1 MSQNIEEDF
10 HRNNSFSQYILYDHA
25 PAQEPLPRVYTFGRH
40 FIGHYNYIHELTLSV
55 LCLGVEKKTFEEIM
69 HFQYIVYM
77 AKTLHKNLCPGGHD
91 I

>member
-40 FIGHYNYIHELTLSV
+40 FIGHYNYIHELTLS
-55 LCLGVEKKTFEEIM
+55 EP
-69 HFQYIVYM
+69 
-77 AKTLHKNLCPGGHD
+77 CPGEDKMRRRNIAFSLYVHTLAQNSLSRGS
-91 I
+91 